1 MKHNYSI
8 LALVMVL
15 SMPAKAQTDKKVEW
29 HATSHC

>member
-15 SMPAKAQTDKKVEW
+15 AMPAKAQTDKKVEW
-29 HATSHC
+29 GT